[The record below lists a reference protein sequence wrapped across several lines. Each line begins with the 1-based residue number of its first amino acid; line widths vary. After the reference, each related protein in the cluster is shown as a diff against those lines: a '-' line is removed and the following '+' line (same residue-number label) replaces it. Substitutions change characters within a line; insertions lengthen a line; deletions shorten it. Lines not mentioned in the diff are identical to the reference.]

1 MKTYSV
7 HLSHDVARSFR
18 CTKAANSMDIN
29 QEEKSRHDLSVTAD
43 IEAPYNIGLIVGASG
58 SGKSTLAREI
68 YGRCDDGIEIDDSAT
83 VLDQVPDALEYAQC
97 AELLCGVGLTSV
109 PCWIRPM
116 NTLSNGQRARARVA
130 LALARGSDGEIVID
144 EWTSVVDRTAA
155 KIMSACVAK
164 YARKRNA
171 KIVLLS
177 CHRDV
182 IQWLNP
188 DWIIDCD
195 TAEYTDRRL
204 LCRSYQRKEKLQF
217 EVRECDKRAWSM
229 FSRYHYLKNNL
240 PCGRVFYYGL
250 YDGAR
255 QIGFM
260 CFNNI
265 VPHRDKTKPM
275 IMHYNRLVVLPD
287 FCGAGIGVAF
297 GDACA
302 QIVCDKG
309 YAIAAT
315 ISNASV
321 IAHMKKNNKWVFTGT
336 RLIIS
341 ENKLSGFRKNKVGG
355 SRIKVKTYSFRFA
368 PQHTSNA
375 RQQRA

>member
-29 QEEKSRHDLSVTAD
+29 QEEKSRHDLSITAD

-83 VLDQVPDALEYAQC
+83 VLDQFPDTLEYAQC

-182 IQWLNP
+182 IEWLNP
-188 DWIIDCD
+188 DWVIDCD

-204 LCRSYQRKEKLQF
+204 LCRSYERKEKLQF

-229 FSRYHYLKNNL
+229 FSRYHYLSNKQA
-240 PCGRVFYYGL
+240 PGRAFFYGL
-250 YDGAR
+250 FDGDR
-255 QIGFM
+255 QVGFIAYS
-260 CFNNI
+260 NI
-265 VPHRDKTKPM
+265 LPTRKGKKMALHST
-275 IMHYNRLVVLPD
+275 RLVIHPD
-287 FCGAGIGVAF
+287 YCGINLGIKLSNATAAKVNKKGYIIYAKLSNAALAKARSRSADWTLIAREAVMKANACGASRHRSNFREKVA
-297 GDACA
+297 
-302 QIVCDKG
+302 
-309 YAIAAT
+309 T
-315 ISNASV
+315 
-321 IAHMKKNNKWVFTGT
+321 W
-336 RLIIS
+336 
-341 ENKLSGFRKNKVGG
+341 
-355 SRIKVKTYSFRFA
+355 TYRYT
-368 PQHTSNA
+368 PQHTK
-375 RQQRA
+375 QQSLQLA